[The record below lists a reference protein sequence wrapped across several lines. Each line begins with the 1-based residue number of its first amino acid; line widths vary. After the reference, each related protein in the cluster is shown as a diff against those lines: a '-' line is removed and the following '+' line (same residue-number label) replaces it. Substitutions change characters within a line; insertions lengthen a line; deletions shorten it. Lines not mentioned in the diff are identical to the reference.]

1 MEVTLGQIFA
11 SFNLIGRIVDQS
23 LPIKLAWRFTKLIK
37 GLNQEYQSLEKL
49 RDGLVRKHGE
59 EVEGQDGAFRVTEES
74 REGFMREFQE
84 LLSTEVEVDWDLIS
98 VDEVADSL
106 KFSVRELS
114 NIGWLFTEFA
124 ELSAAAAEEVAAEAA
139 EAELVEEVE
148 EAEVA
153 SEVG

>member
-1 MEVTLGQIFA
+1 
-11 SFNLIGRIVDQS
+11 
-23 LPIKLAWRFTKLIK
+23 
-37 GLNQEYQSLEKL
+37 
-49 RDGLVRKHGE
+49 
-59 EVEGQDGAFRVTEES
+59 
-74 REGFMREFQE
+74 MREFQE